1 MTSGLTFTSSATP
14 PPSGGNLVMTFN
26 TALATTNP
34 GNVYL
39 PLGGYGGTV
48 NATINWGDGNTA
60 EPANGANVYSHTYA
74 TANTYTVT
82 VTGTVTG
89 YGQTFSSGENEPLVS
104 VDSWDND
111 LGLTD
116 LFAAFYYATNLNEVP
131 NTLPAN
137 VQFLNS
143 AFSGANIFNQDLNG
157 WNTSNVSGWDQVF
170 QGASAFNGNISN
182 WTTTSG
188 AMTSMFADASSFNQ
202 NISGWNTSN
211 TQYVNGMFNGATNFN
226 QDISIWNVGNV
237 IDMSSMFS
245 NAQSFNQNI
254 GGWNVGNVS
263 NVDQMFQNAASFN
276 QNLSSWFTNVAAQ
289 PANFSTGA
297 NAVFANNASNLK
309 PFLSGGT
316 VRINT

>member
-1 MTSGLTFTSSATP
+1 MLLTNGWTMTSGLTFTSSATP

-39 PLGGYGGTV
+39 PLASGPLGGTV
-48 NATINWGDGNTA
+48 NATINWGDGNT

-143 AFSGANIFNQDLNG
+143 AFWGANTFNQDLNG

-170 QGASAFNGNISN
+170 FDASAFNGNIASWDTN
-182 WTTTSG
+182 LAS
-188 AMTSMFADASSFNQ
+188 AMTSMFEGASSFNQ
-202 NISGWNTSN
+202 DIGGWNVSTVTIM
-211 TQYVNGMFNGATNFN
+211 TQMFKNAANFN
-226 QDISIWNVGNV
+226 QDISSWNVGNV
-237 IDMSSMFS
+237 
-245 NAQSFNQNI
+245 
-254 GGWNVGNVS
+254 G
-263 NVDQMFQNAASFN
+263 NVDQMFQNAVSFN
-276 QNLSSWFTNVAAQ
+276 QNLSSWTTNVASQ

-309 PFLSGGT
+309 PFLSGGN
-316 VRINT
+316 VRIDT

>member
-1 MTSGLTFTSSATP
+1 MQLTNGWTMTSGLTFTSSAT

-39 PLGGYGGTV
+39 PLGGTV
-48 NATINWGDGNTA
+48 NATINWGDGNT

-89 YGQTFSSGENEPLVS
+89 YGQTFYLSGENEPLVS
-104 VDSWDND
+104 VVSWDND
-111 LGLTD
+111 LGLTS
-116 LFAAFYYATNLNEVP
+116 LGSAFWEAINLTQVP

-157 WNTSNVSGWDQVF
+157 WDTSNVSGWDQVF
-170 QGASAFNGNISN
+170 FDASAFNGNIAS
-182 WTTTSG
+182 WDTSL
-188 AMTSMFADASSFNQ
+188 ASSMTGMFEGASSFNQ
-202 NISGWNTSN
+202 DIGGWNVSTVTIM
-211 TQYVNGMFNGATNFN
+211 TQMFKNAANFN

-237 IDMSSMFS
+237 
-245 NAQSFNQNI
+245 
-254 GGWNVGNVS
+254 G

-289 PANFSTGA
+289 PTDFSLGA
-297 NAVFANNASNLK
+297 NTTFANNASNLK
-309 PFLSGGT
+309 PFLSGGIE
-316 VRINT
+316 RINT

>member
-1 MTSGLTFTSSATP
+1 MGFELIDGMSFAGGMVWNSGEAPP

-26 TALATTNP
+26 TALANTNP

-48 NATINWGDGNTA
+48 NATINWGDGNS

-89 YGQTFSSGENEPLVS
+89 YGQIFSSGENEPLVS
-104 VDSWDND
+104 VDSWDD
-111 LGLTD
+111 GLGLTD
-116 LFAAFYYATNLNEVP
+116 LFAAFLYATNLNEVP

-188 AMTSMFADASSFNQ
+188 AMTSMFAGASSFNQ
-202 NISGWNTSN
+202 NISGWNTSGI
-211 TQYVNGMFNGATNFN
+211 QYMDN
-226 QDISIWNVGNV
+226 
-237 IDMSSMFS
+237 
-245 NAQSFNQNI
+245 
-254 GGWNVGNVS
+254 
-263 NVDQMFQNAASFN
+263 MFQNAASFN
-276 QNLSSWFTNVAAQ
+276 QNLSSWITGLTTQ
-289 PANFSTGA
+289 PTNFSTDA
-297 NAVFANNASNLK
+297 NAIFANNASNLK
-309 PFLSGGT
+309 PYLSGGT

>member
-1 MTSGLTFTSSATP
+1 MGFELIDGMFATGGMVWNSGEAPP

-26 TALATTNP
+26 TALANTNP

-82 VTGTVTG
+82 VTGTVSA
-89 YGQTFSSGENEPLVS
+89 YGQLFSSGENEPLVS
-104 VDSWDND
+104 VNSWDND

-131 NTLPAN
+131 NTLPTA

-143 AFSGANIFNQDLNG
+143 AFFGANTFNQDLNG
-157 WNTSNVSGWDQVF
+157 WDTSNVSGWDQVF
-170 QGASAFNGNISN
+170 TDASAFNGNIAS
-182 WTTTSG
+182 WDTSL
-188 AMTSMFADASSFNQ
+188 ASSMTSMFEGTA
-202 NISGWNTSN
+202 
-211 TQYVNGMFNGATNFN
+211 FN
-226 QDISIWNVGNV
+226 QD
-237 IDMSSMFS
+237 
-245 NAQSFNQNI
+245 I
-254 GGWNVGNVS
+254 GGWNVSTVTIMT
-263 NVDQMFQNAASFN
+263 QMFKNATNFN
-276 QNLSSWFTNVAAQ
+276 QNLSSWTTGLIGQ
-289 PANFSTGA
+289 PANFSLGA
-297 NAVFANNASNLK
+297 NATFADNASNLK
-309 PFLSGGT
+309 PYLSGGT

>member
-1 MTSGLTFTSSATP
+1 MGFELIDGMSFAGGMVWNSGEAPP

-26 TALATTNP
+26 TALANTNP

-89 YGQTFSSGENEPLVS
+89 YGQIFSSGENEPLVS

-202 NISGWNTSN
+202 NISGWNTSGI
-211 TQYVNGMFNGATNFN
+211 QYMDN
-226 QDISIWNVGNV
+226 
-237 IDMSSMFS
+237 
-245 NAQSFNQNI
+245 
-254 GGWNVGNVS
+254 
-263 NVDQMFQNAASFN
+263 MFQNAASFN
-276 QNLSSWFTNVAAQ
+276 QNLSSWTTGVIDQ
-289 PANFSTGA
+289 PTDFSTGA

-309 PFLSGGT
+309 PYLSGGT

>member
-1 MTSGLTFTSSATP
+1 MGFELIDGMSFAGGMVWNSGEAPP

-26 TALATTNP
+26 TALANTNP

-188 AMTSMFADASSFNQ
+188 AMTSMFAGASSFNQ
-202 NISGWNTSN
+202 NISGWNTSGI
-211 TQYVNGMFNGATNFN
+211 QYMDN
-226 QDISIWNVGNV
+226 
-237 IDMSSMFS
+237 
-245 NAQSFNQNI
+245 
-254 GGWNVGNVS
+254 
-263 NVDQMFQNAASFN
+263 MFQNAASFN
-276 QNLSSWFTNVAAQ
+276 QNLSSWITGLTTQ
-289 PANFSTGA
+289 PTNFSTDA
-297 NAVFANNASNLK
+297 NAIFANNASNLK
-309 PFLSGGT
+309 PYLSGGT

>member
-1 MTSGLTFTSSATP
+1 MGFELIDGMFATGGMVWSSGEAPP

-34 GNVYL
+34 DTVYL

-82 VTGTVTG
+82 VTGTVSA
-89 YGQTFSSGENEPLVS
+89 YGQLFSSGENEPLVS
-104 VDSWDND
+104 VNSWDND

-131 NTLPAN
+131 NTLPTTVN
-137 VQFLNS
+137 LLNS

-170 QGASAFNGNISN
+170 QEASAFNGNIAS
-182 WTTTSG
+182 WDTSL
-188 AMTSMFADASSFNQ
+188 ASSMTSMFEGTA
-202 NISGWNTSN
+202 
-211 TQYVNGMFNGATNFN
+211 FN
-226 QDISIWNVGNV
+226 QD
-237 IDMSSMFS
+237 
-245 NAQSFNQNI
+245 I
-254 GGWNVGNVS
+254 GGWNVSTVTIMT
-263 NVDQMFQNAASFN
+263 QMFKNATNFN
-276 QNLSSWFTNVAAQ
+276 QNLSSWTTGLIGQ
-289 PANFSTGA
+289 PANFSLGA
-297 NAVFANNASNLK
+297 NATFADNASNLK
-309 PFLSGGT
+309 PYLSGGT

>member
-1 MTSGLTFTSSATP
+1 MGFELIDGMSFAGGMVWNSGEAPP

-26 TALATTNP
+26 TALANTNP

-89 YGQTFSSGENEPLVS
+89 YGQIFSSGENEPLVS

-202 NISGWNTSN
+202 NISGWNTSGI
-211 TQYVNGMFNGATNFN
+211 QYMDN
-226 QDISIWNVGNV
+226 
-237 IDMSSMFS
+237 
-245 NAQSFNQNI
+245 
-254 GGWNVGNVS
+254 
-263 NVDQMFQNAASFN
+263 MFQNAASFN
-276 QNLSSWFTNVAAQ
+276 QNLSSWITGLTTQ
-289 PANFSTGA
+289 PTNFSTDA
-297 NAVFANNASNLK
+297 NAIFANNASNLK
-309 PFLSGGT
+309 PYLSGGT

>member
-1 MTSGLTFTSSATP
+1 MGFELIDGMSFAGGMVWNSGEAPP

-26 TALATTNP
+26 TALANTNP

-48 NATINWGDGNTA
+48 NATINWGDGNS

-89 YGQTFSSGENEPLVS
+89 YGQIFSSGENEPLVS
-104 VDSWDND
+104 VDSWDD
-111 LGLTD
+111 GLGLTD
-116 LFAAFYYATNLNEVP
+116 LFAAFLYATNLNEVP

-188 AMTSMFADASSFNQ
+188 AMTSMFAGASSFNQ
-202 NISGWNTSN
+202 NISGWNTSGI
-211 TQYVNGMFNGATNFN
+211 QYMDN
-226 QDISIWNVGNV
+226 
-237 IDMSSMFS
+237 
-245 NAQSFNQNI
+245 
-254 GGWNVGNVS
+254 
-263 NVDQMFQNAASFN
+263 MFQNAASFN
-276 QNLSSWFTNVAAQ
+276 QNLSSWITGLTTQ
-289 PANFSTGA
+289 PTNFSLGA
-297 NAVFANNASNLK
+297 NATFADNASNLK
-309 PFLSGGT
+309 PYLSGGT

>member
-1 MTSGLTFTSSATP
+1 MGFELIDGMSFAGGMVWNSGEAPP

-26 TALATTNP
+26 TALANTNP

-170 QGASAFNGNISN
+170 QSASAFNGNISN

-188 AMTSMFADASSFNQ
+188 AMTSMFAGASSFNQ
-202 NISGWNTSN
+202 NISGWNTSGI
-211 TQYVNGMFNGATNFN
+211 QYMDN
-226 QDISIWNVGNV
+226 
-237 IDMSSMFS
+237 
-245 NAQSFNQNI
+245 
-254 GGWNVGNVS
+254 
-263 NVDQMFQNAASFN
+263 MFQNAASFN
-276 QNLSSWFTNVAAQ
+276 QNLSSWITGLTTQ
-289 PANFSTGA
+289 PTNFSTDA
-297 NAVFANNASNLK
+297 NAIFANNASNLK
-309 PFLSGGT
+309 PYLSGGT
-316 VRINT
+316 VRINN

>member
-143 AFSGANIFNQDLNG
+143 AFWGANTFNQDLNG
-157 WNTSNVSGWDQVF
+157 WDTSNVSGWDQVF
-170 QGASAFNGNISN
+170 FDASAFNGNIAS
-182 WTTTSG
+182 WDTSL
-188 AMTSMFADASSFNQ
+188 ASSMTSMFEGASSFNQ
-202 NISGWNTSN
+202 
-211 TQYVNGMFNGATNFN
+211 
-226 QDISIWNVGNV
+226 D
-237 IDMSSMFS
+237 
-245 NAQSFNQNI
+245 I
-254 GGWNVGNVS
+254 GGWNVSTVTIMT
-263 NVDQMFQNAASFN
+263 QMFQNAANFN
-276 QNLSSWFTNVAAQ
+276 QDLSAWTTGLIGQ
-289 PANFSTGA
+289 PTDFSTGA